1 MKFEYEYRTKENEI
15 KRGTTSAAN
24 RDGVYSALKEKGIRP
39 SRVEEAP
46 GILNKLFG
54 KGKRWIAILVL
65 LVIAVGAT
73 MALTTT
79 KKELKE
85 VKEEVAIV
93 TLPFEDMTRRQLIG
107 DTMVIEKGIRDGW
120 SDVFEGEGERFLAG
134 FAVPGV
140 QVSVRNTS
148 EEEITAALSRKIAVE
163 PTDGLEARQIKALV
177 EGMKEELR
185 EFIKDGGT
193 IKEYGAALVSRQEQ
207 EIAYYTRAKNEID
220 QLKANGVSEDEL
232 YQVWEDRN
240 NKLRSM
246 GIKIVAFPE

>member
-1 MKFEYEYRTKENEI
+1 MKFEYEYRTKENEL
-15 KRGTTSAAN
+15 KRGTISAAD
-24 RDGVYSALKEKGIRP
+24 RDGVYAALKEKGIRP
-39 SRVEEAP
+39 SRVDEAP
-46 GILNKLFG
+46 GVWNKVFG
-54 KGKRWIAILVL
+54 KGKRWIAISVL
-65 LVIAVGAT
+65 SSLCFVLSWGLYLLLHEV
-73 MALTTT
+73 
-79 KKELKE
+79 KE

-120 SDVFEGEGERFLAG
+120 SEVFEGEGERFLAG

-148 EEEITAALSRKIAVE
+148 EDEITAALKRKIHVE
-163 PTDGLEARQIKALV
+163 TKDGLEARQIKALV

-193 IKEYGAALVSRQEQ
+193 IKEYGAALVARQEQ

-220 QLKANGVSEDEL
+220 QLKANGASEDEL

-246 GIKIVAFPE
+246 GIKLVSFPE